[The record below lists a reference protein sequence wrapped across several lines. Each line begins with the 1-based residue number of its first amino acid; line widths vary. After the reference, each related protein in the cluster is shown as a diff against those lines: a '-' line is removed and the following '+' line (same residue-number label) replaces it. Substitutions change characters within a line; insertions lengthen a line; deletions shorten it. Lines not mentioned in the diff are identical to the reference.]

1 MKKITVILFLGLLT
15 PIFHSCKKP
24 PLPLVEE
31 VRNSTD
37 TTGNNNGGNNNGGGV
52 EVSPFVGEW
61 DYTKIDLTNGVL
73 SFRGQQAGTFTGKG
87 SDITGKVTFSENPN
101 RYTTDLSFTADVIA
115 EFTGQQLDQ
124 AIPVQRVQTQGTWLE
139 SDGKIA
145 LVDDN
150 ENNVQIISNTN
161 TQIVFSGNFTEQVEI
176 NQFVTLDAN
185 SDVIFTIEK

>member
-1 MKKITVILFLGLLT
+1 MKKITIILFLGLLT

-24 PLPLVEE
+24 PLHLVEE
-31 VRNSTD
+31 GRNSTD

-124 AIPVQRVQTQGTWLE
+124 AIPVQRVQTQGTWSE

-150 ENNVQIISNTN
+150 ENIVQIISNTN